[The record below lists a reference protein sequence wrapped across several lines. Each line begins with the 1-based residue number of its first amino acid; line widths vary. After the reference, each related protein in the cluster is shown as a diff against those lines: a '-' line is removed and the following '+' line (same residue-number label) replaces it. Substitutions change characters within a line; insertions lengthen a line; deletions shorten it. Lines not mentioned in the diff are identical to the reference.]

1 MRKNR
6 PYFVWDYDYS
16 EEDVRNM
23 LASDNEIEVDWA
35 ITRIL
40 EYADW
45 KDIWKY
51 LSLNLIAQHID
62 HLPMRSHSLKEHWRY
77 SLKRWNVTTQK
88 TY

>member
-23 LASDNEIEVDWA
+23 LASGDEIEVDWA

-45 KDIWKY
+45 KDIWSY
-51 LSLNLIAQHID
+51 LDEQTIRNHIH
-62 HLPMRSHSLKEHWRY
+62 HLPMRPYLKNLWEY
-77 SLKRWNVTTQK
+77 ALKRWESNTNK
-88 TY
+88 TF